1 MVRWEFDWLL
11 QGHKDDV
18 KTLIIFLCLIH
29 FQFLDWPCLWTQK
42 PLGKKL
48 LEIVDP
54 RLYYIIIFDFFCVY
68 YSLVICNVFTL
79 LTQIFLYI
87 RLIYLFFFPSTYST
101 PIHFFV
107 LYPIYMWSNFLIK
120 DSLFY
125 SNILWTH
132 QLFSDL
138 RNFN

>member
-18 KTLIIFLCLIH
+18 KTLIIFYAWFIFNFLIDLAFEH
-29 FQFLDWPCLWTQK
+29 RNCW
-42 PLGKKL
+42 GKIAWNSRPKTL
-48 LEIVDP
+48 LH
-54 RLYYIIIFDFFCVY
+54 YYFWLFCVY

-138 RNFN
+138 RKFN

>member
-18 KTLIIFLCLIH
+18 KTLIIFYAWFIFNFLIDLAFEH
-29 FQFLDWPCLWTQK
+29 RNHWEQIAWNSRPKT
-42 PLGKKL
+42 L
-48 LEIVDP
+48 LH
-54 RLYYIIIFDFFCVY
+54 YYFWLFCVY

-87 RLIYLFFFPSTYST
+87 RLIYFFPVHVQHSDS
-101 PIHFFV
+101 FFV
-107 LYPIYMWSNFLIK
+107 LYPIK